1 MEESGFKEGKPQ
13 TSKHLLI
20 ITKTNNLTWIN
31 KKGEDSGPFNKKIR
45 LDEELEDLNENNSIN
60 LKGAL
65 LNLTHTVIW
74 FFI

>member
-1 MEESGFKEGKPQ
+1 M
-13 TSKHLLI
+13 
-20 ITKTNNLTWIN
+20 
-31 KKGEDSGPFNKKIR
+31 R

-65 LNLTHTVIW
+65 LNLTHTVKL

>member
-1 MEESGFKEGKPQ
+1 M
-13 TSKHLLI
+13 
-20 ITKTNNLTWIN
+20 
-31 KKGEDSGPFNKKIR
+31 R

-65 LNLTHTVIW
+65 LNLTQTVKL